1 MKNIAVIGA
10 GIVGICSA
18 YFLKKSGFNVTLIDR
33 EQPGSI
39 TSFGHAFTFADY
51 ANVPV
56 NYPGLIWDI
65 PSMLLRKDGPLAVD
79 FFYILK
85 NLPWAISFLK
95 NCKLEISI
103 PSAQIKSGLILAA
116 LNTKGTSHI
125 KENNI
130 TRNHTELMLK
140 TFGADIETKKYG
152 SSSEI
157 IINGK
162 K

>member
-39 TSFGHAFTFADY
+39 TSFGHACTFADY

-65 PSMLLRKDGPLAVD
+65 PSMLLRTPLISAVQKQERLKE
-79 FFYILK
+79 ILV
-85 NLPWAISFLK
+85 NSISLLCGFLCEGIVLQHHYLVLSYFE
-95 NCKLEISI
+95 N
-103 PSAQIKSGLILAA
+103 QIHYLI
-116 LNTKGTSHI
+116 I
-125 KENNI
+125 
-130 TRNHTELMLK
+130 
-140 TFGADIETKKYG
+140 
-152 SSSEI
+152 
-157 IINGK
+157 
-162 K
+162 

>member
-33 EQPGSI
+33 EQPGSM
-39 TSFGHAFTFADY
+39 TSFGHACTFADY

-79 FFYILK
+79 FFLFFK
-85 NLPWAISFLK
+85 ELALGNKFFK
-95 NCKLEISI
+95 KL
-103 PSAQIKSGLILAA
+103 
-116 LNTKGTSHI
+116 
-125 KENNI
+125 
-130 TRNHTELMLK
+130 
-140 TFGADIETKKYG
+140 
-152 SSSEI
+152 
-157 IINGK
+157 
-162 K
+162 